1 MQIEGLI
8 PLRSS
13 IDQAIASLYFLI
25 ILSGCCYSFLFS
37 VVDIITGFSTSGS
50 KKAYF
55 R

>member
-13 IDQAIASLYFLI
+13 IDQAIALLYFLRI
-25 ILSGCCYSFLFS
+25 FNRCCSSFI
-37 VVDIITGFSTSGS
+37 VNVADIINGFAFSGS